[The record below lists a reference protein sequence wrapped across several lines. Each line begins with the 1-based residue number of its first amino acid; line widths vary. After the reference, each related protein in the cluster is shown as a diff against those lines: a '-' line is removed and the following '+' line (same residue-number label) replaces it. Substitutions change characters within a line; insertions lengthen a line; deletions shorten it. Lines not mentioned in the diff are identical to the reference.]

1 MALCHAWRHVKW
13 LRSLLTEMGFEN
25 LVSNPTKIY
34 GDNKNANDWAAE
46 KMISDG
52 NRHIDICYMKI
63 RERVALGEIMPTWIK
78 GKLNPSDLLTKIVTK
93 DVVDALMKTLQGL
106 VPIPGS
112 TTRDVDDEA
121 HDMVMSGDMIHPRED
136 MLSQVMMAEIYD
148 IVSRRAE
155 PARLRRNL
163 AAI

>member
-1 MALCHAWRHVKW
+1 
-13 LRSLLTEMGFEN
+13 
-25 LVSNPTKIY
+25 
-34 GDNKNANDWAAE
+34 
-46 KMISDG
+46 MISDG

-121 HDMVMSGDMIHPRED
+121 HDMVYHKED
-136 MLSQVMMAEIYD
+136 MLPQVMMAELYD

-155 PARLRRNL
+155 SARLNRNL

>member
-1 MALCHAWRHVKW
+1 MAVTTAC
-13 LRSLLTEMGFEN
+13 
-25 LVSNPTKIY
+25 
-34 GDNKNANDWAAE
+34 AA
-46 KMISDG
+46 
-52 NRHIDICYMKI
+52 
-63 RERVALGEIMPTWIK
+63 ALI
-78 GKLNPSDLLTKIVTK
+78 LIVTK

-121 HDMVMSGDMIHPRED
+121 HDMVYHKED
-136 MLSQVMMAEIYD
+136 MLPQVMMAELYD

-155 PARLRRNL
+155 SARLNRNL